1 MVNGV
6 DSLISLSDFLL
17 LVYRNASD
25 FCILILYPATFL
37 NSLISSSNLVHW
49 GSLLRLPWRAWV
61 CPSEARC
68 GSGAAAWV
76 AGVLAAPGSGSR
88 KYSALEGYDNQ
99 YWPIHSSILAWRTP
113 LADREAWQTTAYRVA
128 KSWTLLKRPC
138 MHRCRTHCGNSA
150 PVRVE
155 HEGVTA
161 ASLARTLVA
170 PSVQG
175 HGLPPPQ
182 EFWPYQSLFS
192 SLL

>member
-1 MVNGV
+1 MHSSFVSLGKFIPRYLILFVAMVNRI

-61 CPSEARC
+61 CPCEARC

-76 AGVLAAPGSGSR
+76 AGVLAAPGTQGSWQLGQQEI
-88 KYSALEGYDNQ
+88 SALEGYGNQ

-113 LADREAWQTTAYRVA
+113 HPHREAW
-128 KSWTLLKRPC
+128 
-138 MHRCRTHCGNSA
+138 
-150 PVRVE
+150 
-155 HEGVTA
+155 
-161 ASLARTLVA
+161 
-170 PSVQG
+170 
-175 HGLPPPQ
+175 
-182 EFWPYQSLFS
+182 
-192 SLL
+192 